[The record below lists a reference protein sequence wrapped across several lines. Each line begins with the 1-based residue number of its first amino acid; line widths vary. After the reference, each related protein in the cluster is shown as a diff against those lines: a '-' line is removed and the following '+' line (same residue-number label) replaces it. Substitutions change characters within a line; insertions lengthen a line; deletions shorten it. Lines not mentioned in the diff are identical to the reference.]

1 MTFNNTRKVVAAIST
16 LAICGSLA
24 ACGSSNSAT
33 DDKNLVFLDGYP
45 QYDENSA
52 WGKVVQKCAPD
63 GYTVERQLQDETMNP
78 LTTAVK
84 EDNAPD
90 IAMIDNPTLPSAVDA
105 GMVVDLEAAGVKT
118 DGFNEG
124 IIDTGKVDGVQYGI
138 SYGINT
144 LGLYYKPDILEK
156 AGVDPASIT
165 DWDSLNA
172 AIGKVVDAGYK
183 GITFSGIA
191 TEEGVFQYLPWFWG
205 AGGDL
210 SKPDSQ
216 AAQDARDLLAGWVSK
231 GWAPKSSTTN
241 NQSAA
246 WDVFMSEDYAFAENG
261 SWQAQSAAE
270 KGYEVIAIPSK
281 DGGDSAPVPFGGE
294 FLVLPYHKTAN
305 DAKQKAAAEFVNC
318 MTDTNLLEVA
328 ESIGYLAPKDDVLEQ
343 QLKDQ
348 TYLADWAEPAS
359 SAQGRTT
366 ELGLKYESISSG
378 LSQKLQDALNQK

>member
-1 MTFNNTRKVVAAIST
+1 MNNVKIMKA
-16 LAICGSLA
+16 LASVSALA
-24 ACGSSNSAT
+24 LCSGLSACGSKSAQ
-33 DDKNLVFLDGYP
+33 DDKTLTFLDGYS
-45 QYDENSA
+45 QYNEDTPWAKAIRE
-52 WGKVVQKCAPD
+52 CAPD
-63 GYTVERQLQDETMNP
+63 GYTVERLLQDETLSP
-78 LTTAVK
+78 LTTSVR

-90 IAMIDNPTLPSAVDA
+90 ISMIDVTVLPTVVDA
-105 GMVVDLEAAGVKT
+105 GMVVDLEAAGVDT
-118 DGFNEG
+118 TGFYDS
-124 IIDTGKVDGVQYGI
+124 IIDSGKVDGVQYGI

-246 WDVFMSEDYAFAENG
+246 WDVFLSGDYGFSEMG
-261 SWQAQSAAE
+261 SWQAKSASE
-270 KGYEVIAIPSK
+270 NGYKILSIPSK
-281 DGGDSAPVPFGGE
+281 NGGEGAPVPAGGE

-318 MTDTNLLEVA
+318 MTDTNLLAVA
-328 ESIGYLAPKDDVLEQ
+328 EAAGYLASKEDVRQ
-343 QLKDQ
+343 QQFEDEPYMKEWEDP
-348 TYLADWAEPAS
+348 AEH
-359 SAQGRTT
+359 AQGRTT
-366 ELGLKYESISSG
+366 KLGIKYESVSSG
-378 LSQKLQDALNQK
+378 FAQKLQSALNGK